1 VIHVDERNAAE
12 VAQATRGNLPG
23 IIGPSSVRRSGTCN
37 KLATALVAAQAEMK
51 NPPKDSVNP
60 HFKSRYADLATVRD
74 TVMPTLVKFKLAVL
88 QLPSE
93 LDGHPAL
100 TTILMHESGE
110 WVETTIGLRPV
121 KNDPQA
127 IGSALTYARRYALQ
141 AIAGVAAEDDDDGN
155 AASPPRANQQ
165 HKPAP
170 VPPPQQQPPKTVSDN
185 LRRRA
190 YHATG
195 YAECRDHAGYQ
206 AVRKA
211 VVADVEKGN
220 VLSPADIRELKKIDA
235 ETLARCPAQQPAKA

>member
-1 VIHVDERNAAE
+1 VKNVNETNAAE
-12 VAQATRGNLPG
+12 VAQATRAGIPG
-23 IIGPSSVRRSGTCN
+23 PVGPSSVIRSGTCS
-37 KLATALVAAQAEMK
+37 KLAVALVAAQAEMK

-141 AIAGVAAEDDDDGN
+141 ALAGVAAEDDDDGN
-155 AASPPRANQQ
+155 AATQPHRA
-165 HKPAP
+165 
-170 VPPPQQQPPKTVSDN
+170 PQQQQQAQKGGN
-185 LRRRA
+185 NYARRA
-190 YHATG
+190 HHATQ
-195 YAECRDHAGYQ
+195 YAQCKDHKGYQ
-206 AVRKA
+206 AARAA
-211 VVADVEKGN
+211 VVADVEKGD
-220 VLSPADIRELKKIDA
+220 VLSADDVRELKKIDA
-235 ETLARCPAQQPAKA
+235 ETLARVQPQPAKA

>member
-1 VIHVDERNAAE
+1 VITVTTENATE

-23 IIGPSSVRRSGTCN
+23 ITGPSSVRRSGTCN

-60 HFKSRYADLATVRD
+60 HYKSRYADLATVRD

-141 AIAGVAAEDDDDGN
+141 ALAGVAAEDDDDGN
-155 AASPPRANQQ
+155 AASQPRGNQQ
-165 HKPAP
+165 QQKPAP
-170 VPPPQQQPPKTVSDN
+170 VPAPQQQPPKGGDN

-190 YHATG
+190 YHATA
-195 YAECRDHAGYQ
+195 YAGARNHAEYQ
-206 AVRKA
+206 AARSA
-211 VVADVEKGN
+211 VVADVEKGD
-220 VLSPADIRELKKIDA
+220 VLSANDIRELKKLDG
-235 ETLARCPAQQPAKA
+235 ETLARCPAPQTAKA